1 MKNIPLPDLY
11 YLENPDL
18 KQLFRIMRI
27 SIFLLFFCLFSLM
40 AENSHSQNARV
51 TINRS
56 DAPLESILNEI
67 ESQTDYLFIYKEDVN
82 VKMRK
87 TIQVNGKPVSE
98 VLPILLTGSS
108 IGYKM
113 EGNHIILTRDVAL
126 AAQQQ
131 GVTGV
136 VTDVLGEPLIGVTVM
151 LKGDMQGTVTDIN
164 GRFSLSAEQGDVIV
178 VSYLGY
184 ASQEIRLKD
193 TKLLRIMMKED
204 VELLD
209 EVVVIGYGSISKKEL
224 TSAVSHISGKDM
236 LQIGSGNPAM
246 QIQGKVSGLAVENST
261 PSDPN
266 SSPSIQVRGVSSRSA
281 GLGPLIVID
290 GIPGGSLDN
299 LNENDIGSI
308 DVLKDGAASAIYGTR
323 GSNGVIVVTTKKGTM
338 DGKIHTSY
346 SGFVNITTPVRELNV
361 LSATDFREQKRG
373 DDYGADTDWFDEL
386 TKVAVSH
393 SHTLQVMGGVRL
405 SFWEE
410 HLIPVKTEEFF
421 RMGAVKAVTQYG
433 LRRIV
438 VLLMVQTVHTSKV
451 WNPTFGRDTG
461 TAKKYNVIVSIND
474 FLQFLN
480 LFLQIFHKLF
490 LLFLMRITKIMKILF
505 QYRLQTGVSRTDRQ
519 IFKQL

>member
-98 VLPILLTGSS
+98 VPPILLTGSS

-113 EGNHIILTRDVAL
+113 EEIISSLLVMLHWQRKE
-126 AAQQQ
+126 Q

-308 DVLKDGAASAIYGTR
+308 DVLKDGADFGHLWNPWIEWG
-323 GSNGVIVVTTKKGTM
+323 
-338 DGKIHTSY
+338 DCSY
-346 SGFVNITTPVRELNV
+346 Y
-361 LSATDFREQKRG
+361 QKRY
-373 DDYGADTDWFDEL
+373 YGWKNSYFVFGICEYNYTCQRVEC
-386 TKVAVSH
+386 
-393 SHTLQVMGGVRL
+393 
-405 SFWEE
+405 
-410 HLIPVKTEEFF
+410 
-421 RMGAVKAVTQYG
+421 
-433 LRRIV
+433 IV
-438 VLLMVQTVHTSKV
+438 
-451 WNPTFGRDTG
+451 G
-461 TAKKYNVIVSIND
+461 
-474 FLQFLN
+474 
-480 LFLQIFHKLF
+480 
-490 LLFLMRITKIMKILF
+490 
-505 QYRLQTGVSRTDRQ
+505 YR
-519 IFKQL
+519 F